1 MIPTS
6 FNYSAPATLAEAL
19 GLLAD
24 GSAKVLAGGMSLVP
38 MMKLRLA
45 VPEHLV
51 DLGRIADLAYIREDG
66 DQIRIGGM
74 TTHYAIESSALLAR
88 LCPLLPKAAAQIGDV
103 QVRNRGTL
111 GGSIAHADPA
121 ADWPASLLALG
132 ATVKL
137 QSATGSRELPMEEF
151 ILDTFTTALEPGELV
166 TEITVPKDQPG
177 TSSTYLK
184 YYQPASGFAIVGV
197 AVQVVSAGG
206 KVAQARVG
214 VTGLG
219 NKAYRARGVEAAL
232 EAGQSAAEAA
242 ALVAAGIDANSDI
255 HASAEYRQH
264 LAVVYTRRALA
275 SVLP

>member
-51 DLGRIADLAYIREDG
+51 DLGRIAGLAYIREDG